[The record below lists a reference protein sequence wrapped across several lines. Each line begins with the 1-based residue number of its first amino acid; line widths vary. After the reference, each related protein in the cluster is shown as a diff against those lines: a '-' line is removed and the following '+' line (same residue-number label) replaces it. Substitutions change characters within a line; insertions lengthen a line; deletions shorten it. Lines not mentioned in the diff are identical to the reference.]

1 MVAGRQ
7 HLGQVQR
14 LAKNGWISLI
24 SAGRKMY
31 ILPENSLY
39 RIDPGNIC
47 VKV

>member
-7 HLGQVQR
+7 HLGWAQQF
-14 LAKNGWISLI
+14 AKNGWISLI

-31 ILPENSLY
+31 ILSENSLY
-39 RIDPGNIC
+39 RIDPGNIL